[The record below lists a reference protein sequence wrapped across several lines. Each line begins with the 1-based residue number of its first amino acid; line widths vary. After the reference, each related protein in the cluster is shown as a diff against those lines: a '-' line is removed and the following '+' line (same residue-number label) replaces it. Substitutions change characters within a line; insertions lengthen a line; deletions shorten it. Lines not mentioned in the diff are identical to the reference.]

1 MELIRKPEWIRVSIP
16 SGDNYLKIKKTLRL
30 SNLHTVCEE
39 ANCPNMAEC
48 WGTGTATI
56 MIMGDT
62 CTRGCRFCS
71 VSSGKPMFLDAEE
84 PKKVAKAVKEWGLRY
99 VVITAV
105 CRDDLNDGGAEHMA
119 RTIKEVRMECPQTI
133 VEPLIPDYRGN
144 GDSIRKIIDSQPQV
158 ISHNVETVSRLTPK
172 VRDARASYEQTLNVL
187 KMIKNMESRIYTKS
201 SIMVGL
207 GEGDTEIIQTMQDLK
222 KVGVDILTIGQY
234 LQPTMKHL
242 PVVEYM
248 TPQKFHWYKV
258 CAEEMGF
265 SYVISGPLVRSSYK
279 AGELFIE
286 KIICHNMD
294 NKK

>member
-1 MELIRKPEWIRVSIP
+1 MELIRKPEWLRVGIP

-30 SNLHTVCEE
+30 ANLHTVCEE

-56 MIMGDT
+56 MIMGNT

-71 VSSGKPMFLDAEE
+71 VSSGKPMLLDTEE
-84 PKKVAKAVKEWGLRY
+84 PKRVAKAIKEWGLRY

-105 CRDDLNDGGAEHMA
+105 CRDDLDDGGAKHMA
-119 RTIKEVRMECPQTI
+119 RTIKEVRMECPKTI
-133 VEPLIPDYRGN
+133 VEPLIPDYQGN
-144 GDSIRKIIDSQPQV
+144 EDSIRKIIDSQPQV

-172 VRDARASYEQTLNVL
+172 VRDARASYVQSLDVL
-187 KMIKNMESRIYTKS
+187 KMIKTMDSRIYTKS

-207 GEGDTEIIQTMQDLK
+207 GEKDTEIFQTMHDLK

-234 LQPTMKHL
+234 LQPTIKHL
-242 PVVEYM
+242 PVMEYVA
-248 TPQKFHWYKV
+248 PKKFYWYQE

-265 SYVISGPLVRSSYK
+265 SYVVSGPLVRSSYK

-286 KIICHNMD
+286 KIICGNTD
-294 NKK
+294 KK